1 MRRIWEEDM
10 AVGDILSLN
19 NSMATRLIRC
29 LYFAALIL
37 ILVMVILGLLRGARI
52 MSRPAMMPPAM
63 AANGAPSDATP
74 APQPPQM
81 GMPGRDGRRFMMQRR
96 MRGRPG
102 LFGMGRNPMLSGI
115 FVIVWTLVRGAIVLM
130 IVRILAELALAILAM
145 PRRSET

>member
-1 MRRIWEEDM
+1 M
-10 AVGDILSLN
+10 AVGDILNLN

-81 GMPGRDGRRFMMQRR
+81 GMPGRDGRRFMMERR
-96 MRGRPG
+96 MRGFGRPG
-102 LFGMGRNPMLSGI
+102 PFGMGRNPILSGI

-145 PRRSET
+145 PRRSEN